1 MTADSTDDVS
11 VRDHPAVHRFE
22 VWVGDERAGF
32 TRYDDRGRG
41 VVAFTHTE
49 IEPRFEHHGL
59 AGRLISEALDAA
71 RERGWEVLPVC
82 PFVRAHLEKHR
93 ELVDLV
99 PADER
104 AAFGLDRPAR

>member
-1 MTADSTDDVS
+1 MSEGATDEVS
-11 VRDHPAVHRFE
+11 VRDNPAAHRFE

-32 TRYDDRGRG
+32 THYVDRGHG
-41 VVAFTHTE
+41 VVAFVHTE

-59 AGRLISEALDAA
+59 AGRLIGEALDAA
-71 RERGWEVLPVC
+71 RERGWQVLPEC
-82 PFVRAHLEKHR
+82 PFVRAHLQKHP

-104 AAFGLDRPAR
+104 AVFGL